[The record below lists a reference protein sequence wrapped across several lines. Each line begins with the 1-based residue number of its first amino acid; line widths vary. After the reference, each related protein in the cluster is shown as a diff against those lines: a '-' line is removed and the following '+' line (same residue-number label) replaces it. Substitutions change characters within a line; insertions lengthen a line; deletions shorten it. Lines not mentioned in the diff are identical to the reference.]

1 MLPHHPYALQQFPN
15 VDPAHV
21 NPSAPPHVPS
31 VETFTFPMAEAVAVG
46 TTGVGAGDRV
56 EVAKVGATD
65 TTVAFADEVDEIGD
79 FVEANFVEA
88 NFVEEDFAGTDLQSP
103 KPTWQS
109 LSQYAEVDPHHP
121 DPEQQFPNDEPLQVK
136 VLDCVPQ
143 RPEVLILRA
152 PLRNGRAVMASRRA
166 ERIANE
172 DRLNE

>member
-46 TTGVGAGDRV
+46 ATGVDAGDRV
-56 EVAKVGATD
+56 DVADVVATD
-65 TTVAFADEVDEIGD
+65 TTIAFADEVNEIGD
-79 FVEANFVEA
+79 FVEDNFVED
-88 NFVEEDFAGTDLQSP
+88 DFAGADLQSP